1 MDFKC
6 KNTKFS
12 LYSIIIR
19 VNYRSPPVPFPT
31 GISFPKIMGN
41 PCKIGEEILY
51 KNIDLSI
58 TRCRIWTKTSMNE
71 IIIGKTVRDYGKG
84 ENYQQA

>member
-1 MDFKC
+1 MVNKMQAEMPAFY
-6 KNTKFS
+6 S
-12 LYSIIIR
+12 LL
-19 VNYRSPPVPFPT
+19 PT

-51 KNIDLSI
+51 INIDLSI

-71 IIIGKTVRDYGKG
+71 IIIGKNRT
-84 ENYQQA
+84 

>member
-1 MDFKC
+1 
-6 KNTKFS
+6 
-12 LYSIIIR
+12 
-19 VNYRSPPVPFPT
+19 
-31 GISFPKIMGN
+31 MGN

>member
-1 MDFKC
+1 MIVLLLK
-6 KNTKFS
+6 KFTANR
-12 LYSIIIR
+12 YI
-19 VNYRSPPVPFPT
+19 VPQ
-31 GISFPKIMGN
+31 IMGN

-51 KNIDLSI
+51 INIDLSV

-84 ENYQQA
+84 ENYQQT